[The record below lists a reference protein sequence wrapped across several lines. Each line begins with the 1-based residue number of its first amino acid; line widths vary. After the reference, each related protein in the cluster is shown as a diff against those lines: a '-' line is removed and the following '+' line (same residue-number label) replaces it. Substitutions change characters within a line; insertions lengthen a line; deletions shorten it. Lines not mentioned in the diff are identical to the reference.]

1 MRFLPRLLLLLSLS
15 LSPALQAAPLTSVIN
30 FLRSTPAYFDGNV
43 AFKSNATVF
52 EEGWTKVKINANQ
65 RIHFKFKENMIE
77 VYPGGAFDVRCYYL
91 NVKVKY
97 VRWHPQ
103 RGFYAEAEL
112 PLDITGLSR
121 SSVSATV
128 AQDLEE
134 IFGEKLKRA
143 NTLLRGVRNM
153 QNIGASMEIVD
164 AIVDIFKEEGSGVV
178 LPKYYGETGLNFHPS
193 AKALQL
199 YGMRVGVKAGDNVRA
214 GFSFNGDA
222 LGIYPYA
229 MSVSSSMGIDINE
242 GTTFRQN
249 MRIVFNEI
257 SMDSKGTNISINLG
271 ASETITGILSAVE
284 LVAAASGRPIAHCR
298 ECYELAT
305 LPPIRLMVES
315 KVRAAILTQID
326 ALWPSLQ
333 QMNVSSATYR
343 GFKKNESCKL
353 TGISCSQECS
363 RSGNNTKACKNSC
376 ESKMNQC
383 AR

>member
-1 MRFLPRLLLLLSLS
+1 MRLIATLFVFAGLTLSTAS
-15 LSPALQAAPLTSVIN
+15 RAEPLTTVIN
-30 FLRSTPAYFDGNV
+30 FLRSTPAFFDGSV
-43 AFKSNATVF
+43 AFKSNAKVF
-52 EEGWTKVKINANQ
+52 EEGWTKVQINANQ
-65 RIHFKFKENMIE
+65 AIGFNFKENMIE
-77 VYPGGAFDVRCYYL
+77 VYPGNAFDVRCYYL
-91 NVKVKY
+91 KVKVKY
-97 VRWHPQ
+97 VRWHPT
-103 RGFYAEAEL
+103 RGFYADAEI

-143 NTLLRGVRNM
+143 NALLRRVRSM

-164 AIVDIFKEEGSGVV
+164 AIVSIFKEDGSGIV
-178 LPKYYGETGLNFHPS
+178 LPKYYGETGLNFTPS

-199 YGMRVGVKAGDNVRA
+199 YGMRVGVKAGDSVRA
-214 GFSFNGDA
+214 GFSFNGDE
-222 LGIYPYA
+222 LGIYPYSL
-229 MSVSSSMGIDINE
+229 SVTSSKGIDINE

-257 SMDSKGTNISINLG
+257 RMDSKGTSIALNLG
-271 ASETITGILSAVE
+271 ATETISGILSAVE
-284 LVAAASGRPIAHCR
+284 LLAAASGRPIGHCH

-315 KVRAAILTQID
+315 KVRSAILAQID
-326 ALWPSLQ
+326 AIWPTLQ
-333 QMNVSSATYR
+333 QMRVTPAIYR
-343 GFKKNESCKL
+343 GFKKNEACKL

-363 RSGNNTKACKNSC
+363 RGNNSQSCKKSC
-376 ESKMNQC
+376 ESKMDQC